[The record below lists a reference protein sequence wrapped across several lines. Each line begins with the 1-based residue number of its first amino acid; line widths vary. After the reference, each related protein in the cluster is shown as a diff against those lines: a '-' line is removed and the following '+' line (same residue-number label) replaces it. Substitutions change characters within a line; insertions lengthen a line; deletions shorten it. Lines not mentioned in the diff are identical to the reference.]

1 MSFSSAR
8 WWTLGWLALM
18 GPGCIGALRAD
29 FELSGR
35 ITRPIGAEST
45 VVVERE
51 WLEERRFEPVATGAV
66 RDGRLQLNVDAE
78 PGLFVLRVGDA
89 RVSFVA
95 GERQRLEVEETSR
108 GNLRVTGGPDQLL
121 YAEYEA
127 FRTASLAERVLRV
140 REAIARARSAGLA
153 EEVTRLT
160 EAEISGYQQHRREL
174 VDFTLQRLGGS
185 PTLYAASLRWE
196 GDHRLTDLATMVR
209 AYAGQHPDLQISGRL
224 LERIRRFEATAIGS
238 VAPDLVG
245 PGPDQLSVS
254 LRDLRGSVVLVD
266 FWASWCAPCRSEN
279 RHYAELYRTYRD
291 AGFEILAVSVDHDGR
306 AWKAAIAKDGATWRQ
321 IGDLTGW
328 KSPLAARYNVTALP
342 ASFLVDREGRIVAKD
357 TRGPA
362 LVALLEKLLRPTGV
376 AVDGG

>member
-1 MSFSSAR
+1 MR
-8 WWTLGWLALM
+8 TLGLVALL
-18 GPGCIGALRAD
+18 GPWSVGVLRAG

-35 ITRPIGAEST
+35 ITRSTGSGQT

-51 WLEERRFEPVATGAV
+51 WLEERRFEPVATGEV
-66 RDGRLQLNVDAE
+66 RDGRFQFRVEAE

-95 GERQRLEVEETSR
+95 SETDRLEVEETSP
-108 GNLRVTGGPDQLL
+108 GNLRVSGGPDQRF

-153 EEVTRLT
+153 DEVSRLT
-160 EAEISGYQQHRREL
+160 DAEIAGYQQHRREL

-185 PTLYAASLRWE
+185 AALYAASLRWE
-196 GDHRLTDLATMVR
+196 GDHRLAELAALVH
-209 AYAGQHPDLQISGRL
+209 AYAGRHPTLAISQRL
-224 LERIRRFEATAIGS
+224 VARVQRFEATAIGS

-245 PGPDQLSVS
+245 PGPDQLPVS
-254 LRDLRGSVVLVD
+254 LQDLRGRVVLVD

-279 RHYAELYRTYRD
+279 RHYADLYRTYRD
-291 AGFEILAVSVDHDGR
+291 AGFEILAISVDHDGR
-306 AWKAAIAKDGATWRQ
+306 AWKAAIAKDGASWRQ

-342 ASFLVDREGRIVAKD
+342 ASFLLDREGRIVAKD

-362 LVALLEKLLRPTGV
+362 LVALLERLLRPATLPT
-376 AVDGG
+376 DGG